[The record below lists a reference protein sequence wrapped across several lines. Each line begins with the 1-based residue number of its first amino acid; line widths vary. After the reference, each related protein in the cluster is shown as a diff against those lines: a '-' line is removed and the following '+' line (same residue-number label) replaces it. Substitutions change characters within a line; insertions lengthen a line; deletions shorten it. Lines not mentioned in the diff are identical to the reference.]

1 MKPYQRE
8 NNMTSQKTEINYTDL
23 VPFEKSFYKE
33 SDTVANRSD
42 ADVDAYRKEKEI
54 TIHGTNIPK
63 PVHEF
68 AECNYPPMIAKT
80 WERAGFDK
88 PTAVQA
94 QGWPM
99 ALSGRDMVAVAETG
113 SGKTLSF
120 LLPSFVHIQAQPAIR
135 FGDGPIALVLA
146 PTRELAKQIEM
157 ECRKFGDRISCTCL
171 YGGAP
176 KGPQIRDL
184 RKGVEIV
191 IATPGR
197 LIDLLEMGRTNL
209 KRVTYLV
216 MDEADRML
224 DMGFEPQLRT
234 IVEQIRPDRQT
245 LMYSATWP
253 KEVKTLA
260 RDYLNDYI
268 QVNIGSLELSAN
280 ARIKQEFEFV
290 ENYQKK
296 DKAMEVMNKL
306 RDEYKGVPRM
316 LIFTATKR
324 GADELQQS
332 LNNSQFHSLVIHG
345 DKSQDQREWVLAR
358 YKEGRYNIL
367 VATDVAA
374 RGLGNFLMWQGK

>member
-8 NNMTSQKTEINYTDL
+8 NNMQSGNGQHEISYTDL
-23 VPFEKSFYKE
+23 VPFKKDFYKE
-33 SDTVANRSD
+33 ASSVTERAEDHISSFRKAQEMTVFGS
-42 ADVDAYRKEKEI
+42 
-54 TIHGTNIPK
+54 NIPK
-63 PVHEF
+63 PVEEF
-68 AECNYPPMIAKT
+68 DECDFPPMIKRK
-80 WERAGFDK
+80 WEEASFDK

-120 LLPSFVHIQAQPAIR
+120 LLPAFVHIKAQPAIR
-135 FGDGPIALVLA
+135 YGDGPIALVLA
-146 PTRELAKQIEM
+146 PTRELAKQIEV
-157 ECRKFGDRISCTCL
+157 ECRKFGDRITCTCL

-184 RKGVEIV
+184 RRGVEIV

-197 LIDLLEMGRTNL
+197 LIDLLDQQRTNL
-209 KRVTYLV
+209 KRITYLV

-224 DMGFEPQLRT
+224 DMGFEPQLRR

-253 KEVKTLA
+253 KEVKSLA
-260 RDYLNDYI
+260 KDYLNDYI

-290 ENYQKK
+290 ENYQKANK
-296 DKAMEVMNKL
+296 TLEVINKL
-306 RDEYKGVPRM
+306 REEYSGVPRM

-324 GADELQQS
+324 AADELQQT
-332 LNNSQFHSLVIHG
+332 LNNAQLHALVIHG
-345 DKSQDQREWVLAR
+345 DKSQDQREWVLAK

-374 RGLGNFLMWQGK
+374 RGLGMIF